1 MNVPYTDLYAA
12 YDLTDKAVWQ
22 VEEGLDAVST
32 ATTNKF
38 KGTTGLAK
46 GTYNNGKFIMGVT
59 MAVAVPEGTYETLKA
74 KNLTENDNY
83 YMTCLLYTSFQSP
96 LSVLTVHWRT
106 DCPRLC
112 LYWARRMPLHTA
124 RNIEMCIR
132 DR

>member
-1 MNVPYTDLYAA
+1 MTMNVPYTDLYAA

-59 MAVAVPEGTYETLKA
+59 MAVAVPEGTYETA
-74 KNLTENDNY
+74 
-83 YMTCLLYTSFQSP
+83 
-96 LSVLTVHWRT
+96 HR
-106 DCPRLC
+106 
-112 LYWARRMPLHTA
+112 LHTA
-124 RNIEMCIR
+124 H
-132 DR
+132 